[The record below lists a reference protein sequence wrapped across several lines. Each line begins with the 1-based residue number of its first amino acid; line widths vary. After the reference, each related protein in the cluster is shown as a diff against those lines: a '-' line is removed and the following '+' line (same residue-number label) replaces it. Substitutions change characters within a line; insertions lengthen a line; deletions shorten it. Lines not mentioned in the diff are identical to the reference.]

1 MDLLCRCT
9 CTICFCYCG
18 FYLCNFFLIAD
29 ILDRVAPR
37 LREKGLTYDCVGG
50 GRIRHESS
58 TKTLYIYGYSVV
70 S

>member
-1 MDLLCRCT
+1 MH
-9 CTICFCYCG
+9 
-18 FYLCNFFLIAD
+18 FFLIAD

-50 GRIRHESS
+50 GRIKHESS

>member
-1 MDLLCRCT
+1 MV
-9 CTICFCYCG
+9 TIYA
-18 FYLCNFFLIAD
+18 FFLIAD

-37 LREKGLTYDCVGG
+37 LCEKGLTYDCVGG
-50 GRIRHESS
+50 GRIRHESN